1 MCTDWKRLPEQL
13 EEGVNPQEISSAVSD
28 RHGIL
33 GEMYYCH
40 ITNPIGPGASA
51 GRSADSILPC
61 HTCHSEANG
70 QLVMFH
76 ERVVVSGNGP
86 GYLIYNMENTLQ
98 SRGRRFDSDLSLHFL
113 LYIPIPSR

>member
-1 MCTDWKRLPEQL
+1 
-13 EEGVNPQEISSAVSD
+13 
-28 RHGIL
+28 
-33 GEMYYCH
+33 MYYCH
-40 ITNPIGPGASA
+40 ITHPMGPGASA

-86 GYLIYNMENTLQ
+86 GYLIYNMKNTLQ
-98 SRGRRFDSDLSLHFL
+98 SRAHRFDSDLSLQL
-113 LYIPIPSR
+113 IPLKNLHIKALFVPF

>member
-1 MCTDWKRLPEQL
+1 LPEQL

-76 ERVVVSGNGP
+76 ERVVMSGNGP

-98 SRGRRFDSDLSLHFL
+98 SRVRRFDSDLSLQFL